1 MSRTRIW
8 AASGAVLAAAAVAVL
23 AATAIV
29 APRAHAAASA
39 PGQLYYI
46 NGTEI
51 MRVPVTG
58 GAAQRVAN
66 AGSDSVTGMTIAD
79 GRLFWVNEVS
89 SNEAIRYVTVSN
101 PAQVH
106 TLITGLDFPAGLV
119 AAGGWLYY
127 VDQNAIGRVRF
138 NGTGLSRRFIKLPQ
152 ENGGGVAQGLATDGS
167 HLYVSRCQNG
177 EIGRVALSGASLDLG
192 FIKLP
197 KNACP
202 QQLAVGNTHIY
213 WTELGGHVG
222 RAMLTGQGA
231 SDTWLNIRETQGP
244 FNVAADNAGV
254 FWDWGGAAGA
264 PMYVGTASVSGTSV
278 RTRFLTGQGAFLL
291 TAPGS
296 SS

>member
-1 MSRTRIW
+1 MKLTRLG
-8 AASGAVLAAAAVAVL
+8 AAVAAVLATATAVL
-23 AATAIV
+23 T
-29 APRAHAAASA
+29 PQAHAAA
-39 PGQLYYI
+39 PGELYYI

-51 MRVPVTG
+51 MRAAVTG
-58 GAAQRVAN
+58 GTVQRVAN
-66 AGSDSVTGMTIAD
+66 ASSDSVTGMAIAD
-79 GRLFWVNEVS
+79 GRLFWVDEDS
-89 SNEAIRYVTVSN
+89 SNEAIRYTTLNN
-101 PAQVH
+101 PGQVH
-106 TLITGLDFPAGLV
+106 TLITGLNFPAGLV

-138 NGTGLSRRFIKLPQ
+138 NGTGLTRRFIRLPQ

-167 HLYVSRCQNG
+167 HLYFSRCQTG
-177 EIGRVALSGASLDLG
+177 EIGRVALSDTSLNLG

-222 RAMLTGQGA
+222 RAGLNGLGA
-231 SDTWLNIRETQGP
+231 ADTWLNIRETQGP

-264 PMYVGTASVSGTSV
+264 PMYVGTASANGTGV
-278 RTRFLTGQGAFLL
+278 RTHFLTGQGAFLL

-296 SS
+296 SV